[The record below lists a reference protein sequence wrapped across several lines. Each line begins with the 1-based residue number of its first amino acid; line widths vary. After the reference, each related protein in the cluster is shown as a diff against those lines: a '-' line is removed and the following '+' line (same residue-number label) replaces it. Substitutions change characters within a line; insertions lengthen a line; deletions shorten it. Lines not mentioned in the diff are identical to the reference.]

1 MDDGSTALG
10 DRSPPRVPVGRAP
23 AARRPAPLA
32 HHRRRRATA
41 LAVLAGFALILG
53 AIVGAP
59 GPSATAHRAVP
70 PTGGYFRRL
79 HALAGTGAGSL
90 LAVQAAAE
98 NAAITRTLAYTPY
111 VRVAGAQH
119 REIALTFDDGP
130 GPYTP
135 RVVAALRRA
144 HVPGTFF
151 EVGVEEGYFHAGTSD
166 VVAAGFPIGD
176 HTETHAPMSQLSRKQ
191 QQSQLLQETSRIG
204 DYGAPFPRLF
214 RPPYGLW
221 NATTLKLL
229 KRYGMLMVLWTVD
242 TSDYR
247 EPGVASIVGRA
258 VSGARPG
265 AIILMHDAGGNRS
278 ETVAALPQIIS
289 ELKARG
295 YKLVTV
301 PRLLADN
308 PAPANQNIGA
318 LAGAGG

>member
-1 MDDGSTALG
+1 MDNSSTALG
-10 DRSPPRVPVGRAP
+10 DRSRPRTPAGGAP
-23 AARRPAPLA
+23 AGRKPGVLV

-41 LAVLAGFALILG
+41 LAVLAGVALILG
-53 AIVGAP
+53 VAVGAGGGTASVHRAIVT
-59 GPSATAHRAVP
+59 SD
-70 PTGGYFRRL
+70 GYFSKL
-79 HALAGTGAGSL
+79 QTLAGTGAGSL
-90 LAVQAAAE
+90 LAAQSAAE
-98 NAAITRTLAYTPY
+98 NAAITRTLAHTPY

-135 RVVAALRRA
+135 QVVAALRRA

-176 HTETHAPMSQLSRKQ
+176 HTETHAPMSQLSRKAQ
-191 QQSQLLQETSRIG
+191 QAQLLQETSRIG

-229 KRYGMLMVLWTVD
+229 KKYGMLMVLWTVD
-242 TSDYR
+242 TSDYL
-247 EPGVASIVGRA
+247 EPGVAAIVSRA

-278 ETVAALPQIIS
+278 ETVAALPKIIS

-295 YKLVTV
+295 YKLVTI

-318 LAGAGG
+318 LAGGGG